1 MGYIIKE
8 IEIVGTR
15 KIKNV
20 LAMFDSSSFK
30 NYIMDVRL
38 PDILG
43 TEAAKILRQNQETAD
58 IPIVFVT
65 ALVMAENIEETK
77 NITNSGFIG
86 KSINPRTFAKEI
98 SQFIRK
104 DN

>member
-30 NYIMDVRL
+30 KLYYGC
-38 PDILG
+38 P
-43 TEAAKILRQNQETAD
+43 A
-58 IPIVFVT
+58 
-65 ALVMAENIEETK
+65 
-77 NITNSGFIG
+77 S
-86 KSINPRTFAKEI
+86 
-98 SQFIRK
+98 
-104 DN
+104 

>member
-30 NYIMDVRL
+30 NYIMDVPICEYTLNIIRFIHRL
-38 PDILG
+38 SDCGRIESNNSL
-43 TEAAKILRQNQETAD
+43 KIFML
-58 IPIVFVT
+58 
-65 ALVMAENIEETK
+65 
-77 NITNSGFIG
+77 
-86 KSINPRTFAKEI
+86 
-98 SQFIRK
+98 
-104 DN
+104 

>member
-43 TEAAKILRQNQETAD
+43 VCLSNGRIA
-58 IPIVFVT
+58 
-65 ALVMAENIEETK
+65 
-77 NITNSGFIG
+77 
-86 KSINPRTFAKEI
+86 I
-98 SQFIRK
+98 S
-104 DN
+104 